1 MAEYLVIDTESC
13 TGHADDGSLCSIGY
27 VLTDENFNE
36 IKKEDVI
43 FNPLPGKFRVGDK
56 KNFKR
61 TGVEFAYSVEEF
73 RKAPRFI
80 EKYKEI
86 RKLFEGKTILGFSMG
101 NDVKYLNDAC
111 DSFRLPRISY
121 TFYDIQS
128 LYKLL
133 VPEENAIGL
142 KTLTEKY
149 GITYQPHRSDE
160 DAEVSL
166 LLLKKLLDQF
176 GYTFASLIGKY
187 GVHAGVND
195 EEGYYLPFSEAH
207 LREEYGLKLSKRT
220 QGVIFNDFVSS
231 LPYPKRSRTT
241 VCFSYKLEKRD
252 IHYLRSLIEGMLE
265 KGYYFTR
272 DFDVCDYF
280 VYDGADDGDKRLALL
295 NEYSA
300 KRKKP
305 IVCEIGKWE
314 ETIGFTGA
322 KRYDDTAFLIAKSSE
337 KTR

>member
-1 MAEYLVIDTESC
+1 M
-13 TGHADDGSLCSIGY
+13 
-27 VLTDENFNE
+27 
-36 IKKEDVI
+36 
-43 FNPLPGKFRVGDK
+43 
-56 KNFKR
+56 
-61 TGVEFAYSVEEF
+61 
-73 RKAPRFI
+73 
-80 EKYKEI
+80 
-86 RKLFEGKTILGFSMG
+86 
-101 NDVKYLNDAC
+101 
-111 DSFRLPRISY
+111 
-121 TFYDIQS
+121 
-128 LYKLL
+128 
-133 VPEENAIGL
+133 

-195 EEGYYLPFSEAH
+195 AEGYYLPFSEAH
-207 LREEYGLKLSKRT
+207 LREEYGLKLSKKT
-220 QGVIFNDFVSS
+220 QGFIFNDFVSS
-231 LPYPKRSRTT
+231 LPYPKRSRTK

-272 DFDVCDYF
+272 DFDACDYF

-305 IVCEIGKWE
+305 IVCEIEKWE